1 MGTRVFLENKE
12 YKLVGDERDVMV
24 PHHLLT
30 EVSIWCWDNGINA
43 VLNYQGSDVRWM
55 VQKAFKV
62 DLWRVEDDKQRA
74 MFILRWS

>member
-12 YKLVGDERDVMV
+12 FKLVGDERDVMV

-30 EVSIWCWDNGINA
+30 QVSIWCRDNGINA

>member
-12 YKLVGDERDVMV
+12 FKLVGDERDVMV
-24 PHHLLT
+24 SHHLLT
-30 EVSIWCWDNGINA
+30 QVSIWCRDNGINA
-43 VLNYQGSDVRWM
+43 VFNYQGSDVRWM

>member
-12 YKLVGDERDVMV
+12 FKLVGDERDVMV
-24 PHHLLT
+24 SHHLLT
-30 EVSIWCWDNGINA
+30 QVSIWCRDNGINA

-74 MFILRWS
+74 MFILRWT

>member
-1 MGTRVFLENKE
+1 MGTRVFLDNKE
-12 YKLVGDERDVMV
+12 FKLVGDERDVMV

-30 EVSIWCWDNGINA
+30 EVSIWCRDNGITA
-43 VLNYQGSDVRWM
+43 ILNYQGSDVRWM

-74 MFILRWS
+74 MFILKWS